1 MEKFVDI
8 LIEIS
13 IYSAVITAC
22 ILLFRLLFKKRI
34 SPKVQYTVWMLLV
47 LRLMLPV
54 TIESGFH
61 VESLLPERPTSF
73 LEQESIFE
81 TETPAI
87 DTAPVVIEPSD
98 YVQAD
103 SPLVPNEPTPA
114 VPQEM
119 LETTP
124 DRDISWRLIA
134 FWVWIAGAMVFGLW
148 MMIVKL
154 RFYEDMQRH
163 IATVSPRV
171 YAIYEE
177 CCDALHVKPMTVWA
191 VDRAISPGIAFFSG
205 PVLLLP
211 ASMEGNED
219 SLRYAF
225 LHELTHKKRY
235 DHYMTALLSVL
246 RVVYWFNPAV
256 HFGFNE
262 MRADMETAC
271 DADVIAFVGK
281 QQKRGYLNTI
291 IELFSY
297 ATRPQLGMSQ
307 ASSRRMAKR
316 RMKGAFMRERTTLFG
331 RAAALM
337 LALVM
342 LLGCFTT
349 ACQSAPPVKA
359 EEAITET
366 PDNSQS
372 TDGYGQE
379 NETTTPEFTDTLS
392 EAKTDLDGDGL
403 ADTVT
408 MENRSPSD
416 TNISP
421 EEAKVILMVD
431 LGKGAK
437 ISHEIPGWWWPENC
451 CTADFDADGKTDIAL
466 MLEVGGSN
474 YGATKIFVYRL
485 EDDQLVEYPKNI
497 IRNDAISFDQSTFVM
512 LDDEYWVSG
521 GTVITKG
528 ETSMLRLRHLL
539 DYDPGAGIP
548 TAYYTNLSWKD
559 NGWFIESM
567 EIGEAYGEEK
577 VYPDTLQP
585 ALTISPEQT
594 SLQNAAE
601 MFLSMYFN
609 KMCDRDSVLDYCLN
623 KAEAKNAQLFLTNGN
638 RNDMMLLRQWIDYK
652 IMLADFGYNIERD
665 CGRFSSLEIH
675 SIEEVPN
682 RLSDM
687 DYVLKGYF
695 KTTAFG
701 TLVELGMTDV
711 GSGKYAITSV
721 SFPDWKEYNNFCAD
735 FISFMEENGY
745 QDYGKSV
752 YIDAMRKERFDTNN
766 LG

>member
-13 IYSAVITAC
+13 VYSAVITAC

-34 SPKVQYTVWMLLV
+34 SPRVQYAVWMLLV

-54 TIESGFH
+54 TVESGFH
-61 VESLLPERPTSF
+61 VESLLPEKPAS
-73 LEQESIFE
+73 LVEQESIFE
-81 TETPAI
+81 TETP
-87 DTAPVVIEPSD
+87 VINLAPSD
-98 YVQAD
+98 HAQTD
-103 SPLVPNEPTPA
+103 SPLVPSEPAP
-114 VPQEM
+114 VVLQEM
-119 LETTP
+119 LEP
-124 DRDISWRLIA
+124 APVRDISWRLIA

-191 VDRAISPGIAFFSG
+191 VDRSISPGIAFFSG

-211 ASMEGNED
+211 ASMVGSED
-219 SLRYAF
+219 ALRYAF

-235 DHYMTALLSVL
+235 DHYVTALLTVL
-246 RVVYWFNPAV
+246 RVIYWFNPAV
-256 HFGFNE
+256 HVGFNE

-297 ATRPQLGMSQ
+297 ATNPQLGMSQ

-316 RMKGAFMRERTTLFG
+316 RMKGAFMRERTTIFG
-331 RAAALM
+331 KAAVLM
-337 LALVM
+337 LVLVM

-349 ACQSAPPVKA
+349 ACQSAPEKM
-359 EEAITET
+359 EDTITEA
-366 PDNSQS
+366 PENLQS
-372 TDGYGQE
+372 ADVYGQE
-379 NETTTPEFTDTLS
+379 NETTTPELAESLS
-392 EAKTDLDGDGL
+392 ETQIDLDGDGL

-421 EEAKVILMVD
+421 EEAKVILTVD

-466 MLEVGGSN
+466 MLGAGGSN
-474 YGATKIFVYRL
+474 YGATKVFVYRL
-485 EDDQLVEYPKNI
+485 EGEQLVEYPENM
-497 IRNDAISFDQSTFVM
+497 IRNDAISYDQSMFVM
-512 LDDEYWVSG
+512 LNDANWVSG
-521 GTVITKG
+521 GTVVTEGQK
-528 ETSMLRLRHLL
+528 SMLRLRHLL
-539 DYDPGAGIP
+539 DYDPGAGIT
-548 TAYYTNLSWKD
+548 TAYYTNLSWTD
-559 NGWFIESM
+559 NGWFVESM
-567 EIGEAYGEEK
+567 EIGEAYGEEQ
-577 VYPDTLQP
+577 VSPGSLQP
-585 ALTISPEQT
+585 VHTLSPEQT
-594 SLQNAAE
+594 TAE
-601 MFLSMYFN
+601 VFLTMYFD
-609 KMCDRDSVLDYCLN
+609 KMCDRDGVLDYCLN
-623 KAEAKNAQLFLTNGN
+623 KADAKNGQLLLISDN

-652 IMLADFGYNIERD
+652 AMLTDFGYNIERD
-665 CGRFSSLEIH
+665 CGRFSSLDIH
-675 SIEEVPN
+675 SIDITDN
-682 RLSDM
+682 GNGDC
-687 DYVLKGYF
+687 VLKGYF

-701 TLVELGMTDV
+701 TFVELGMTNV
-711 GSGKYAITSV
+711 GNGKYAITSV
-721 SFPDWKEYNNFCAD
+721 AFPDWKEYNNFCDD

-752 YIDAMRKERFDTNN
+752 YIDAMRKERFETNN